1 MKICLSRLRA
11 ISSRAQ
17 LRAFSLFFF
26 LQTNSMVYSLLVNG
40 LPTGAIFVCL
50 KGNSFVFYQH
60 FPACAKFFSPEQNY
74 P

>member
-1 MKICLSRLRA
+1 MKICLSRLRV

-17 LRAFSLFFF
+17 LRAFSLFF

-40 LPTGAIFVCL
+40 LPAGAIFVCL

-60 FPACAKFFSPEQNY
+60 FPAYAIFFSPEQNH